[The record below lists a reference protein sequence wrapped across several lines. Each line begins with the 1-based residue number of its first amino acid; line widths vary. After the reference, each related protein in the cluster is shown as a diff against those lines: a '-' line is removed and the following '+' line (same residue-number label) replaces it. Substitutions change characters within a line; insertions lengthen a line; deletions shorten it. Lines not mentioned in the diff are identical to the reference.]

1 LYQLPDELRAD
12 DSWVLWKKERRNG
25 KSTKNLYQADH
36 KQASSTDPATWTTF
50 EKAVEAFEQDGFFHG
65 AGFVFHPENPYAG
78 ADIDDVSEEQARR
91 WIDRFDSYAERS
103 PSGRGFHI
111 IFKAELPKGT
121 NRAEG
126 ELYSAGR
133 FFTMT
138 GDVVRSQPVREAQ
151 DAADEFYKFLRRGD
165 EPPKER
171 AAQTSPI
178 LTDAEVVRLA
188 ENARHGDEFSAA
200 YRGGGQFKSGSER
213 DLSLASRLAFWTQDA
228 PQVER
233 IMRGSGCAREKWDT
247 HRTYLHDT
255 IEKALGSLTETY
267 KKPAEKF
274 KIIGKSPESV
284 EEATR
289 KKRRFERIDL
299 GEPIASGMEPPD
311 MLVPEELYAGRVHC
325 IYSAGG
331 SGKTFKALWLI
342 KKVIDQGK
350 PVLLLDLE
358 NGVRIISDR
367 LRDLGAEAEQVRRHL
382 YYFPF
387 PSMPLADDASA
398 EFEELLEEVKPVL
411 VVVDSWINCLSAAGL
426 DENSATDIARWAEAY
441 PQRARV
447 RGIASLL
454 LDHVPKEGGSARGS
468 GRKLDYADVMWEL
481 RNPQKFDRETVGRI
495 DLHLRKDREGWLPKV
510 LTFSVGA
517 GEDGFVFKRSAGTVE
532 PIDEEGLSASERATL
547 EALQALG
554 GAGTSDKGWREETIA
569 RGLSRATYYRCRETL
584 MRLNLVEQVGNKFL
598 AKVPAKPKSHEVSK
612 ESHETYETPANGGG
626 LMRSHPPKGETDE
639 TTHAETSAEAQGRG
653 SGAPVIPAAPVAVS
667 VEELLAD
674 PPPWLAAQL
683 EMARAEPERFR
694 KSLRQAV
701 ASHLG
706 REIDSEIEAGVEALL

>member
-1 LYQLPDELRAD
+1 LYQLPDELRAN

-25 KSTKNLYQADH
+25 KPTKNLYQADH

-50 EKAVEAFEQDGFFHG
+50 AQAVEAFEQDGFFDG
-65 AGFVFHPENPYAG
+65 IGFVFHPESPYAG
-78 ADIDDVSEEQARR
+78 ADIDDVTEERARH
-91 WIDRFDSYAERS
+91 WIDRFDSYTERS
-103 PSGRGFHI
+103 PSGNGFHI
-111 IFKAELPKGT
+111 ICKAELPKGT

-126 ELYSAGR
+126 ELYSSGR

-138 GDVVRSQPVREAQ
+138 GDVVSNRPIREAQ
-151 DAADEFYKFLRRGD
+151 DAADEFYKFLRRDD
-165 EPPKER
+165 EPPAER
-171 AAQTSPI
+171 SGQGSAI

-188 ENARHGDEFSAA
+188 ENARHGDEFSAV

-213 DLSLASRLAFWTQDA
+213 DLSLASRLAFWTQDEA
-228 PQVER
+228 QIER

-247 HRTYLHDT
+247 HRTYLRDT
-255 IEKALGSLTETY
+255 IEKALSNLSETY
-267 KKPAEKF
+267 KKPGEKF
-274 KIIGKSPESV
+274 KTISKSAEKGTY

-289 KKRRFERIDL
+289 KARFERIDL

-311 MLVPEELYAGRVHC
+311 MLVPEEIYAGRVHC

-331 SGKTFKALWLI
+331 TGKTFKALWLI

-367 LRDLGAEAEQVRRHL
+367 LRDLGVEAEQVRRHL

-398 EFEELLEEVKPVL
+398 EFEELIEEIKPAL
-411 VVVDSWINCLSAAGL
+411 IVVDSWINCLSAAGL
-426 DENSATDIARWAEAY
+426 DENSATDIAQWAEAY

-468 GRKLDYADVMWEL
+468 GRKLDYVDVMWEL

-495 DLHLRKDREGWLPKV
+495 DMHLRKDREGWLPKV

-532 PIDEEGLSASERATL
+532 PIDEEGLSTSERSTL
-547 EALQALG
+547 EALKALG
-554 GAGTSDKGWREETIA
+554 SMGAFDKDWREETLA

-584 MRLNLVEQVGNKFL
+584 MRLNLVEQVMNKFFD
-598 AKVPAKPKSHEVSK
+598 KIPAKPKSHEVSK
-612 ESHETYETPANGGG
+612 ESHETNETTANGGG
-626 LMRSHPPKGETDE
+626 LMRSHPPKGETNE
-639 TTHAETSAEAQGRG
+639 TTHAETCLCDECLPG
-653 SGAPVIPAAPVAVS
+653 
-667 VEELLAD
+667 
-674 PPPWLAAQL
+674 
-683 EMARAEPERFR
+683 
-694 KSLRQAV
+694 
-701 ASHLG
+701 
-706 REIDSEIEAGVEALL
+706 